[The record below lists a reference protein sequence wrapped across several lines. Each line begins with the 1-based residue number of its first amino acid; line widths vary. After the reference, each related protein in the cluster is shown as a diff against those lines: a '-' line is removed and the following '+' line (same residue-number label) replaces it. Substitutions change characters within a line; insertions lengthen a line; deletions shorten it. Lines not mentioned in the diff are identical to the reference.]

1 MPAELDAAN
10 TTGGITMQIINGE
23 LVIGGKDEQALDELE
38 MLLENLAATIPARTR
53 WTVFYLRTADATETA
68 QMLERLFPQ
77 STVTA
82 STQQQDGLL
91 GSFASGFSSLGR
103 GVMNVT
109 GLNNTLGQQGLRIVT
124 DVRANAL
131 FVTGPSDKIAEIE
144 QMLQLLDSSELPDS
158 LRDKLPRSIPVEY
171 ADVHEVAA
179 VIEDVFKESM
189 QADQQIP
196 GQGGRGGSSGGFNP
210 LAMLMAGQQGGGG
223 KGRGPELTLGV
234 DARTSHIIVSCN
246 DSMFKKVEELVES
259 IDQRAKE
266 ARPTVRVVPLT
277 TADPSVVSS
286 TVSSLFSKVSVS
298 ASKSGPRTSR
308 STSNSS
314 SSGASNSGSSGA
326 GAPPEITRD
335 PEMIRRMMES
345 RSRGDSGGSPF
356 GGGGPGGFF
365 GRGGR

>member
-1 MPAELDAAN
+1 MPAEGDTPAPS
-10 TTGGITMQIINGE
+10 GGITMQIINGE
-23 LVIGGKDEQALDELE
+23 LVLGGKDEQALDELE
-38 MLLENLAATIPARTR
+38 MLLENITSTIPARTR

-103 GVMNVT
+103 GMMNVT

-171 ADVHEVAA
+171 ADVNEVAA

-189 QADQQIP
+189 QAEQQVP
-196 GQGGRGGSSGGFNP
+196 GQGGRGGAGGGFNP
-210 LAMLMAGQQGGGG
+210 LAMLMAGQQGGA

-246 DSMFKKVEELVES
+246 DSMFHRVEELVQS

-266 ARPTVRVVPLT
+266 ARPTVRVVPLA
-277 TADPSVVSS
+277 TADPSVVSG
-286 TVSSLFSKVSVS
+286 TVKSLFSKVSVS
-298 ASKSGPRTSR
+298 
-308 STSNSS
+308 
-314 SSGASNSGSSGA
+314 SSGSATRTTRPGSSQSTAPQGGGNTGG

-345 RSRGDSGGSPF
+345 RMRE
-356 GGGGPGGFF
+356 GGGGSSGGGFF
-365 GRGGR
+365 GRGGRGNN